1 MGAGYNARADF
12 FSMDASS
19 DDAIGGAIVTGSLL
33 ASNQRIRFEPV
44 SISFSRQ
51 ETYIQGL
58 ETERRFTVMIT
69 NQSLGI
75 VERDEMVITR
85 PANHPYINNRF
96 RIAAMSH
103 DSIPG
108 ARGHIE
114 LLVTQVVESRSLP

>member
-1 MGAGYNARADF
+1 MPAAGYNTRADF
-12 FSMDASS
+12 YSMDASA
-19 DDAIGGAIVTGSLL
+19 DDSIGGAIVTGSLL

-44 SISFSRQ
+44 FSKQ
-51 ETYIQGL
+51 ETHLQGL
-58 ETERRFTVMIT
+58 ETERRFTVMVT

-96 RIAAMSH
+96 RISAMSH

-114 LLVTQVVESRSLP
+114 LLVTKVVESRTLP